1 MNRKLMV
8 VCLLLLTVTG
18 LAGAWLLLNPNDP
31 SPSNVIGRKGAETSL
46 QPEDTTEVKRSGHAT
61 GHEQPAPAVDDD
73 AAGPDSTETDD
84 SRQPG
89 TRERQDTASRND
101 NGIRRGGGEQTDS
114 AEMSEEE
121 LAAERARREQEL
133 RDISRP
139 PNQNRGNVRPRA
151 RRLTTSGHKALSEVS
166 EQLRQDR
173 RGLMARYY
181 AFSRPP
187 LQDLLDPTRPRL
199 EERAPDVTRIDRQV
213 HFPSKDHWAD
223 LPFDLTNF
231 MAVWEG
237 FLVVP
242 EAGDYWLF
250 LGADLHARLIMGG
263 ETVLLNNG
271 IDYTEFSTTLTLDE
285 GLHPL
290 RIEYTEAR
298 NNSPVSALGACN
310 FMWVPEGETR
320 PVPVP
325 PEMLLLPE
333 RYWSDDAPIITG
345 LNPTQGEIG
354 DEIVINGRNFT
365 GERDDALQVT
375 FAGQDAEILD
385 RSSGSVRVRVPIGA
399 ATGPVI
405 VTRTGGDS
413 GVGIP
418 SNAGDFTVTT
428 QFGLVASWHDLQGW
442 RNYDFLEP
450 GIRDPDVQRLERDF
464 MFERRSDLD
473 LPFRA
478 HPLAATW
485 EGKLGL
491 AAHSKSR
498 ILRFSAHGRLRVKLG
513 NHTRV
518 TEALPGTEEVQTT
531 LDFEL
536 PAGPEQYLP
545 LSIEFTAEGG
555 AASLQVLKANLS
567 TEGQVVVDS
576 PLQPQHFF
584 PLEAPP
590 QPPRIVSARAVQP
603 DGVPAPE
610 LPFVHVSDRPSIR
623 EGQTF
628 EFILFIYDDPEMPL
642 TVTVDG
648 KHVDFSVEWQHKY
661 DNGMVE
667 RRCRAVLPDGLGEGR
682 MVVRQSI
689 VTSEPFYIDVLNKGL
704 IAYLYKMPP
713 GQSLSSL
720 PDIEPLTCW
729 LIRRDRQINFE
740 NANDF
745 DLPFPAETFVVD
757 WYGALIVEE
766 EGDYTFTT
774 RSDDGVIVWLNGL
787 PILEDDSLHYQRP
800 KDSEPIRLVP
810 GVYPLRVQFFENY
823 VHEVCVLY
831 WRMSRNG
838 EEVLPQEVIPKRNF
852 TWDVHPPLPAKTS
865 TGLYAD
871 GSEPE

>member
-1 MNRKLMV
+1 MNRKLLV

-18 LAGAWLLLNPNDP
+18 FAGAWLVLNPSGP
-31 SPSNVIGRKGAETSL
+31 SPSHVIGRNGAETSP
-46 QPEDTTEVKRSGHAT
+46 QPQDTTEVKRPGHA
-61 GHEQPAPAVDDD
+61 EVSRPSDQPRERE
-73 AAGPDSTETDD
+73 DSTEAEV
-84 SRQPG
+84 PAE
-89 TRERQDTASRND
+89 ERSEGDRTEQVDEPQ
-101 NGIRRGGGEQTDS
+101 IRRGGGERDRT
-114 AEMSEEE
+114 AMTEEE
-121 LAAERARREQEL
+121 LAAERERRVQEL
-133 RDISRP
+133 RGIQRP

-151 RRLTTSGHKALSEVS
+151 RRLAASTHKPLSEVS

-187 LQDLLDPTRPRL
+187 VQDLLDPTRPTLDQRV
-199 EERAPDVTRIDRQV
+199 PDVTRIDRQV

-250 LGADLHARLIMGG
+250 LGADLHARLMVGD
-263 ETVLLNNG
+263 ETVILNTG

-285 GLHPL
+285 GLHPI

-298 NNSPVSALGACN
+298 NNSPVSDLGACN
-310 FMWVPEGETR
+310 FMWVPEGETA

-325 PEMLLLPE
+325 PEMLMLPE

-345 LNPTQGEIG
+345 VSPAQGAIG
-354 DEIVINGRNFT
+354 DEVVISGRNFT
-365 GERDDALQVT
+365 GERDDILSVS
-375 FAGQDAEILD
+375 FAGQGASILE
-385 RSSGSVRVRVPIGA
+385 RGETSLRVRVPIGA
-399 ATGPVI
+399 DTGPVV
-405 VTRTGGDS
+405 VTRSSES

-418 SNAGDFTVTT
+418 SNAGDFTVNT
-428 QFGLVASWHDLQGW
+428 QFGLIAGWHDLEGW

-450 GIRDPDVQRLERDF
+450 GTREPEVQRLERDF
-464 MFERRSDLD
+464 VFDRRSDLD
-473 LPFRA
+473 LPFRN
-478 HPLAATW
+478 HPLAASL
-485 EGKLGL
+485 EGKFGVS
-491 AAHSKSR
+491 ASDEPR
-498 ILRFSAHGRLRVKLG
+498 ILRFSSQGRLRVTLG
-513 NHTRV
+513 GQTRA
-518 TEALPGTEEVQTT
+518 TEALPGTEDAQTL
-531 LDFEL
+531 LDFEV

-545 LSIEFTAEGG
+545 LSIEFTAEGP
-555 AASLQVLKANLS
+555 AASLQAHWAKRNA
-567 TEGQVVVDS
+567 EGQLEAASRVQS
-576 PLQPQHFF
+576 QLFF
-584 PLEAPP
+584 PPETPP
-590 QPPRIVSARAVQP
+590 QPPRIVSARPIQP
-603 DGVPAPE
+603 EGVPEPD
-610 LPFVHVSDRPSIR
+610 LPFEHSSDRPSIR

-628 EFILFIYDDPEMPL
+628 DFVLMIYDDPDMPV

-648 KHVDFSVEWQHKY
+648 RRVEFSVEWEHQY
-661 DNGMVE
+661 RNGMVE

-713 GQSLSSL
+713 GQSLSRL

-729 LIRRDRQINFE
+729 KVRRDRQINFE

-766 EGDYTFTT
+766 EGEYTFTT
-774 RSDDGVIVWLNGL
+774 RSDDGVIVWLNGQE
-787 PILEDDSLHYQRP
+787 IINDDSLHYQRP
-800 KDSEPIRLVP
+800 MDSEPIRLVP
-810 GVYPLRVQFFENY
+810 GVYPLRVQFFENF

-852 TWDVHPPLPAKTS
+852 TWDVHPPLPNKTGK
-865 TGLYAD
+865 GLYAD
-871 GSEPE
+871 GSTPE